1 MLHTQTGIDVF
12 VARANLDALGID
24 AHGGGLGWVIP
35 VLVRGIEELYFGQ
48 WVPVHVSAVSDA
60 ALTLAAAPLA
70 LLLMALMASRRA
82 RALLACLP
90 LALSATR
97 FCFLGTPGRP
107 FELAVIL
114 ASGLALLALGIG
126 TAEPGGHDARADR
139 PALARIIARALVRR
153 VPALIACA
161 VISWCACALAPRAT
175 AASQAIPIDFGL
187 QSSVLSASS
196 VSPVMDLR
204 RDLVHAQTTTA
215 LTYRTDSN
223 GPLYLKLAVL
233 DDLSDD
239 TWLLSTSHA
248 DAGSW
253 SLDTLFGGTSAADPA
268 LPGDNPQPTPLEAAM
283 ADGSRY
289 GVGAAQHVEAT
300 INVDGLT
307 SRFAPVPIGA
317 VSTRTDDAEP
327 EGDWSWNG
335 TGTVSGTDSSTY
347 RGQLYTVTAAYVE
360 PIGSIDALDEALDID
375 ARTLAQHVDDGG
387 DADRTARERC
397 LALPGDLPAAV
408 QDVVDRA
415 HEAGVGK
422 ACETLADERA
432 ALAFLLAY
440 FEDDRFVYD
449 LEAPDGDGRDNMQV
463 VGDFL
468 ESGRGYCLHFASAAA
483 VLGRSL
489 GVPSRLVLGYRAG
502 DGQAQDDSYLA
513 TNRDLHVWTEVYLFD
528 VGWLPIDVTPG
539 RAPGSG
545 QASASDEE
553 PDETTDRPRQTAD
566 DERQTE
572 HEQPDRED
580 EEGAGDPASQTNVA
594 SDTPSSGWLAAA
606 ARFATERVL
615 PVVAPIGAV
624 ALLVA
629 SPFAIR
635 RARHAARMRAIARAE
650 THPRRAAEA
659 AWTEVRIRARRLGAT
674 WGPSAT
680 EEDIARAAAACAPTC
695 AAEIEYV
702 MRAVCLARYGGDGTR
717 PCTADELTAA
727 LDPARW
733 PRRA

>member
-1 MLHTQTGIDVF
+1 
-12 VARANLDALGID
+12 
-24 AHGGGLGWVIP
+24 
-35 VLVRGIEELYFGQ
+35 
-48 WVPVHVSAVSDA
+48 
-60 ALTLAAAPLA
+60 
-70 LLLMALMASRRA
+70 
-82 RALLACLP
+82 
-90 LALSATR
+90 
-97 FCFLGTPGRP
+97 
-107 FELAVIL
+107 
-114 ASGLALLALGIG
+114 
-126 TAEPGGHDARADR
+126 
-139 PALARIIARALVRR
+139 
-153 VPALIACA
+153 
-161 VISWCACALAPRAT
+161 
-175 AASQAIPIDFGL
+175 
-187 QSSVLSASS
+187 
-196 VSPVMDLR
+196 MDLK
-204 RDLVHAQTTTA
+204 RDLIRAQTTTA
-215 LTYRTDSN
+215 VTYWTDSN
-223 GPLYLKLAVL
+223 EPLYLKLAVL
-233 DDLSDD
+233 DNLSDD
-239 TWLLSTSHA
+239 TWLLAASDT

-253 SLDTLFGGTSAADPA
+253 SLDTLFGGAPAASPA
-268 LPGDNPQPTPLEAAM
+268 LPGDNPRPTPLEAAV
-283 ADGSRY
+283 ADGGRS
-289 GVGAAQHVEAT
+289 GVGTAHRIEAT
-300 INVDGLT
+300 ISVDGLT

-327 EGDWSWNG
+327 EGDWSWNDA
-335 TGTVSGTDSSTY
+335 GTVSGTDSSTY
-347 RGQLYTVTAAYVE
+347 RGQLYTVTAGYVE
-360 PIGSIDALDEALDID
+360 PIGSVDALDEALDID
-375 ARTLAQHVDDGG
+375 ARTLTQHVDDGG

-408 QDVVDRA
+408 QAVVDRA
-415 HEAGVGK
+415 HEAGVGET
-422 ACETLADERA
+422 CETLADERA

-502 DGQAQDDSYLA
+502 DGQAQDGSYLA

-528 VGWLPIDVTPG
+528 VDWLPIDVTPG
-539 RAPGSG
+539 RASG
-545 QASASDEE
+545 TGQTNNSDDE
-553 PDETTDRPRQTAD
+553 PDEATDGPRQTAD
-566 DERQTE
+566 DERQAE
-572 HEQPDRED
+572 REQTDDED
-580 EEGAGDPASQTNVA
+580 EGGASDPAGQPSAA
-594 SDTPSSGWLAAA
+594 SDTPSAGWLAAA

-635 RARHAARMRAIARAE
+635 RARHAARMRAITRAE

-695 AAEIEYV
+695 AAEIECV